1 MTQMIGIYIFPPAG
15 PAFETGVPAVA
26 LGHLGHPQLVP
37 QDAAAQGP
45 PPLLSDICNVFPPQA
60 SLAVVQLLQGSIA
73 CAFLI
78 VDVNNHFLQ
87 IGCTQ
92 AGGFLGVLSGD
103 LLGVLLGDLI
113 GFILGVPLG
122 DLLDVPLGDLLGDR
136 LLNEV
141 TSRPLLILLFLAEC
155 FHLLLLEDFLAFDMG
170 LRVTQRR
177 MMQSNVSDLQVAIL

>member
-15 PAFETGVPAVA
+15 PAFETGVPADA

-37 QDAAAQGP
+37 QDAAAAQGP
-45 PPLLSDICNVFPPQA
+45 PPLLSDICYVFPQA
-60 SLAVVQLLQGSIA
+60 SLAVVQLLQSSIA

-103 LLGVLLGDLI
+103 LLGVLLGDLL

-122 DLLDVPLGDLLGDR
+122 DLFGDR

-141 TSRPLLILLFLAEC
+141 TSCPLLILLILAEC
-155 FHLLLLEDFLAFDMG
+155 FHLLLLGDFWLLIWG
-170 LRVTQRR
+170 
-177 MMQSNVSDLQVAIL
+177 

>member
-103 LLGVLLGDLI
+103 LLGVLLGDLL
-113 GFILGVPLG
+113 GFILG
-122 DLLDVPLGDLLGDR
+122 VPLGDLLGDR

-141 TSRPLLILLFLAEC
+141 TSCPLLILLFLAEC
-155 FHLLLLEDFLAFDMG
+155 FHLLLLEDFWAFDMG
-170 LRVTQRR
+170 LQITQRR
-177 MMQSNVSDLQVAIL
+177 TMKSNVSDLQVAVL